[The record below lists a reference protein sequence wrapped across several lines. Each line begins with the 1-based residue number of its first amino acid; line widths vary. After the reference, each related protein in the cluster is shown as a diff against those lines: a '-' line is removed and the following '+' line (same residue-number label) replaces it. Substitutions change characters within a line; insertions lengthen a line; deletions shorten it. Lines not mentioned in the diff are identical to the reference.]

1 MCALSPDDSESRNR
15 KADMWVLKDKE
26 VDAVL
31 AADGKR
37 RFEYFIHRVCDS
49 RKVWGLYQEG
59 WASLGDG
66 ETKLMPLWPHQAF
79 AARFIT
85 GQWAEYEPRAI
96 ELDEFLQRWIPL
108 MESEGIEPAV
118 FPNLAGSAVLV
129 STADLETQL
138 RRELEE
144 CYGRDD

>member
-1 MCALSPDDSESRNR
+1 
-15 KADMWVLKDKE
+15 MWVLKENE

-49 RKVWGLYQEG
+49 RKVWGLYEEG
-59 WASLGDG
+59 WASLGND

-79 AARFIT
+79 AARFT
-85 GQWAEYEPRAI
+85 LGNWSSYAPRAL
-96 ELDEFLQRWIPL
+96 ELDEFLHRWIPL
-108 MESEGIEPAV
+108 VRSEGIEPAV

-129 STADLETQL
+129 SAADLETQL
-138 RRELEE
+138 RRELAE